1 MNSQILLSALI
12 IGLMLS
18 ACTKSGQ
25 FEIEEKDIVLVDQLP
40 DDFIVP
46 QVVWNSMKPKFPD
59 QKEKSIIYTSVKVF
73 LKEKNKGV
81 LKKPTIAFEFSRGG
95 GELDLSTLVGTN
107 PGTFFLGFE
116 FPEFENALQKK
127 AFFISQSRQRK
138 VDGEVLGSGCNKVF
152 DISSEF
158 FKQIGEEGI
167 KINTTRFRHDSIL
180 GGHLVVYAEG
190 EKNWLLTQITFFD
203 SDRQDLFC
211 KGFRAAIVPG
221 VR

>member
-1 MNSQILLSALI
+1 MKSQIVLLSLFL
-12 IGLMLS
+12 GLLFS
-18 ACTKSGQ
+18 ACTKKSQ
-25 FEIEEKDIVLVDQLP
+25 FDVEEKDVVLVDQLP

-46 QVVWNSMKPKFPD
+46 QVVWNSMKSKFPD
-59 QKEKSIIYTSVKVF
+59 EKEKSIIYTSVKVF

-81 LKKPTIAFEFSRGG
+81 LKKPMMAFEFSRGG
-95 GELDLSTLVGTN
+95 GELDLSALVGPN

-116 FPEFENALQKK
+116 FPDFENIHQKK
-127 AFFISQSRQRK
+127 AFLISQSRQRK

-167 KINTTRFRHDSIL
+167 KINTTRLRHDSIL

-190 EKNWLLTQITFFD
+190 AKNWLLTQITFFD
-203 SDRQDLFC
+203 SERQDLFC
-211 KGFRAAIVPG
+211 KGFRTTIIPG

>member
-1 MNSQILLSALI
+1 MKSQILLSSLFL
-12 IGLMLS
+12 GLVFS
-18 ACTKSGQ
+18 ACTKKGQ
-25 FEIEEKDIVLVDQLP
+25 FDVEEKDVALVDQLP

-46 QVVWNSMKPKFPD
+46 QVVWNSIKPKFPD
-59 QKEKSIIYTSVKVF
+59 EKEKSIIYTSVKVF

-81 LKKPTIAFEFSRGG
+81 LKRPLMAFEFSRGG
-95 GELDLSTLVGTN
+95 GELDLAALVGPN
-107 PGTFFLGFE
+107 PGTFYLGFE
-116 FPEFENALQKK
+116 FPDFENIHQKK

-158 FKQIGEEGI
+158 FKQIDEEGI
-167 KINTTRFRHDSIL
+167 KINTTRLRHDSIL

-203 SDRQDLFC
+203 SERQDLFC
-211 KGFRAAIVPG
+211 KGFRTSIIPG